1 MKKRYLV
8 VLRIGSGPMSDRDEY
23 IIRASSRLDAKEI
36 ALREARRWHPG
47 SCIVIVGADPQE

>member
-8 VLRIGSGPMSDRDEY
+8 VLRIGVGASSERDEY
-23 IIRASSRLDAKEI
+23 IIRAGSRLDAKEI

-47 SCIVIVGADPQE
+47 LCIVIVGADPQE